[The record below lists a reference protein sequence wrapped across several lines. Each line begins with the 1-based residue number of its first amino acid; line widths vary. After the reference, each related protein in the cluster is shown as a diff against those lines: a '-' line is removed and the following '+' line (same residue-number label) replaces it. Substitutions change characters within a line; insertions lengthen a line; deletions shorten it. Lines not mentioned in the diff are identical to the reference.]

1 MYQLPS
7 SGFLRITHVLQL
19 IPISKSTWW
28 AGVKDGHFPKPIKLS
43 PRVTAWRVE
52 DIKQLIEQEFQE
64 YKPRRGKLCKTEILK

>member
-1 MYQLPS
+1 MYQLPNA
-7 SGFLRITHVLQL
+7 GFLRITQILQL

-28 AGVKDGHFPKPIKLS
+28 AGVKEGYFPKPIKLS

-64 YKPRRGKLCKTEILK
+64 YKPRRGKLCKK